1 MAARHARRCRV
12 EKSRCDAVE
21 NTEMTLNVEQAA
33 AILQRGGLVAF
44 PTETVY
50 GLGADAENP
59 AAVARIFAAK
69 GRPATHPVIV
79 HIGHIN
85 LMEHWATDIPPSAW
99 LLAKHFWP
107 GPLTFIL
114 KRNAHVLDAVT
125 GGQDTVGLRMPDHPL
140 ALALLTAFGGG
151 VAAPSA
157 NRYGRISP
165 TTAQHVR
172 DELGAAVDGI
182 LEGGS
187 CRVGIESTILDLSG
201 AHPQV
206 LRPGGISA
214 AAIESVLNQPL
225 IEASRAAPRVPG
237 VLLSHYAPQ
246 TPLVLVA
253 AHDLQAEVKRCFEK
267 GERVAVLARSIAT
280 PLARCEW
287 QLMPSDASDYAHELY
302 ARLRTLDALHVD
314 RILVE
319 ALPAEILWQAVRD
332 RLARAAQ
339 AARPLQSIQ

>member
-1 MAARHARRCRV
+1 
-12 EKSRCDAVE
+12 
-21 NTEMTLNVEQAA
+21 MTLDVEQAA
-33 AILQRGGLVAF
+33 ALLRHGGLVAF

-59 AAVARIFAAK
+59 EAVVRIFAAK

-79 HIGHIN
+79 HIGHAG
-85 LMEHWATDIPPSAW
+85 LLEYWAADIPPSAL
-99 LLAKHFWP
+99 LLAQSFWP
-107 GPLTFIL
+107 GPLTLIL
-114 KRNAHVLDAVT
+114 KRNARVLDAVT
-125 GGQDTVGLRMPDHPL
+125 GGQDTIGLRMPDHPV
-140 ALALLTAFGGG
+140 ALALLTAFGSG

-165 TTAQHVR
+165 TTAEHVR
-172 DELGAAVDGI
+172 DELGEAVDCI
-182 LEGGS
+182 LDGGP

-206 LRPGGISA
+206 LRPGAISA
-214 AAIESVLNQPL
+214 AAIESVLNQTL
-225 IEASRAAPRVPG
+225 IKASRAAPRVPG
-237 VLLSHYAPQ
+237 ALLSHYAPQ

-253 AHDLQAEVKRCFEK
+253 AHDLQAEVRWCLEK

-280 PLARCEW
+280 PLARCVW

-319 ALPAEILWQAVRD
+319 ALPAEIMWQAVRD

-339 AARPLQSIQ
+339 AALPLQSIQ

>member
-1 MAARHARRCRV
+1 
-12 EKSRCDAVE
+12 
-21 NTEMTLNVEQAA
+21 MTLDVEEAA
-33 AILQRGGLVAF
+33 AILHRGGLVAF

-79 HIGHIN
+79 HIGHVS
-85 LMEHWATDIPPSAW
+85 LLEHWATDIPPSAW

-107 GPLTFIL
+107 GSLTLIL

-125 GGQDTVGLRMPDHPL
+125 GGQDTVGLRMPDHPV

-172 DELGAAVDGI
+172 DELGEAVDGI

-187 CRVGIESTILDLSG
+187 CRVGIESSILDLSG
-201 AHPQV
+201 AHPQL
-206 LRPGGISA
+206 LRPGTISI
-214 AAIESVLNQPL
+214 AAIERVLNQSL

-237 VLLSHYAPQ
+237 ALLSHYAPQ
-246 TPLVLVA
+246 TPLALVA
-253 AHDLQAEVKRCFEK
+253 PNDLQAEVKRCLEK
-267 GERVAVLARSIAT
+267 GERVAVLARTTAT
-280 PLARCEW
+280 PLENCAGQNCIW
-287 QLMPSDASDYAHELY
+287 QLMPTDPSDYAHELY
-302 ARLRTLDALHVD
+302 ARLRALDALHVD
-314 RILVE
+314 RLLVE
-319 ALPAEILWQAVRD
+319 TLPAELVWQAVRD
-332 RLARAAQ
+332 RLSRAAQ
-339 AARPLQSIQ
+339 ATP